1 MMIALEGVSK
11 TYQMGNTSLRALKDI
26 SFKAEEGE
34 FVAIMGSSGSGKSTL
49 LNILGCLDKPTKG
62 NYLLVGTKI
71 SELDDNE
78 LSEIRLQ
85 KIGFIFQT
93 FNLLPRLTALRN
105 VELPLL
111 YAGAKE
117 RTLRGLSLLEKVGL
131 KQRAFHRPTELSGG
145 EQQRVAIARAI
156 ANNPKIILADE
167 PTGNLDIAT
176 GKEIMEI
183 LQFLNKEGATIL
195 MVTHEQH
202 IASYAHR
209 QIYLKDG
216 EIMKNE
222 F

>member
-1 MMIALEGVSK
+1 MIALEGVSK